1 MQLDW
6 EYAQQIQME
15 EQSNPYAQVEFKLG
29 ETDEGTLQ
37 FEVKRTNKTFLS
49 SMKDQDQE
57 MTDENARKDQE
68 NSSKSGKSKFVAAN

>member
-15 EQSNPYAQVEFKLG
+15 DQSNPYAQEEFKLG
-29 ETDEGTLQ
+29 ETDEGTSQ
-37 FEVKRTNKTFLS
+37 FEVKKTNKTFLS

-57 MTDENARKDQE
+57 MTDENARKDQQ
-68 NSSKSGKSKFVAAN
+68 NSSKSGKLNFVAAN